1 MKKDYLMPNISIVE
15 FDNDFMDVIFP
26 ASGEIYPDANKNN
39 TFEEEEEE
47 EEEED
52 VVLPKYNV
60 WDK

>member
-1 MKKDYLMPNISIVE
+1 MKKDYFKPNICIVE
-15 FDNDFMDVIFP
+15 YNNIMDVIFP

-47 EEEED
+47 EEKEPAK
-52 VVLPKYNV
+52 PKFNV